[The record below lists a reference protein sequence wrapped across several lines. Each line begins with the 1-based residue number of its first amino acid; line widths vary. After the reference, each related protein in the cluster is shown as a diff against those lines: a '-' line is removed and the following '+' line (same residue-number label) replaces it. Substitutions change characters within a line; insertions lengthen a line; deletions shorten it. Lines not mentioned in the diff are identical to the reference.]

1 MSAAALAVLMVAASA
16 VFASL
21 GVLLGRRILHQHV
34 AAFHNE
40 VIISLFATASVVYAV
55 LLGFLVVV
63 VWEGYDNA
71 HRNVAEEAA
80 SLVPLYRLTYGMQ
93 GPHGIASR
101 TLIREYADAVIN
113 DEWPTMGSTNAGSM
127 RARHDIGELDRQ
139 FSRLTPAQK
148 AADAEVDAQFLA
160 TKSTIVADR
169 NRRLLEAGDS
179 IPWVM
184 WLGAIGGGMIVML
197 MSFFI
202 YMEQAWPHVL
212 MASLAASLI
221 GLLLFIMV
229 VLSRPF
235 DGPLALGPE
244 HFQAALAVMDDVDR
258 GY

>member
-1 MSAAALAVLMVAASA
+1 MGAAGLAILIVVVA
-16 VFASL
+16 VGFASG
-21 GVLLGRRILHQHV
+21 GVLLGRRVLHRHV
-34 AAFHNE
+34 AAFHTE
-40 VIISLFATASVVYAV
+40 VVISLFATASVVYAV

-63 VWEGYDNA
+63 VWEGYDSA

-80 SLVPLYRLTYGMQ
+80 SLVSLYRLTYGMQ
-93 GPHGIASR
+93 GPHGGESR
-101 TLIREYADAVIN
+101 SLIREYADAAIR
-113 DEWPTMGSTNAGSM
+113 DEWPTMGQANAGSM
-127 RARHDIGELDRQ
+127 RARHAVGELDRQ
-139 FSRLTPAQK
+139 YSRLTPAQK
-148 AADAEVDAQFLA
+148 GADAQVDAEFLR
-160 TKSTIVADR
+160 TKSLIVADR
-169 NRRLLEAGDS
+169 NRRLLEASDN

-184 WLGAIGGGMIVML
+184 WLGAIGGGVIVML

-235 DGPLALGPE
+235 DGPLALGPG

-258 GY
+258 GF

>member
-1 MSAAALAVLMVAASA
+1 MSAAGLAILIVVISVGFAAG
-16 VFASL
+16 
-21 GVLLGRRILHQHV
+21 GVLLGRRVLHRHV

-40 VIISLFATASVVYAV
+40 VVISLFATASVVYAV

-93 GPHGIASR
+93 GPHGIESR
-101 TLIREYADAVIN
+101 RLIREYADAVIK
-113 DEWPTMGSTNAGSM
+113 DEWPTMGESNAGSM

-139 FSRLTPAQK
+139 FSRLTPVQK
-148 AADAEVDAQFLA
+148 AADSEVDAQFLA
-160 TKSTIVADR
+160 TKSTIIADR

-184 WLGAIGGGMIVML
+184 WLGAIGGGLVVMT

-235 DGPLALGPE
+235 SGPLALGPD
-244 HFQAALAVMDDVDR
+244 HFQQALAVMDDADR